1 MTYFMKLAAG
11 SIVLCAAVAAQ
22 AGTANPAVD
31 AAVHAAM
38 PKVIEWR
45 RDFHQHPELS
55 NRETRTA
62 GVVAEYL
69 KSLGIEVHAG
79 VAHTGVVG
87 ILHGGKP
94 GPVIALRADMDA
106 LPVTEQLDLPFKSLA
121 TAEYRGEKVG
131 VMHACGHDG
140 HTAMMMGVARVLAG
154 MRKTLPGTVVFLFQ
168 PAEEGAPEGEEGGA
182 PLMLKEG
189 VFRDYKP
196 EAVFGMH
203 LWAGQNAGQI
213 GYRVGSLMAA
223 SDTFRIVVK
232 GRQTHGSR
240 PWGGVD
246 PIVASAQVLEGIQS
260 IVSRQTDI
268 TRWPVVLTV
277 GAIKGGVRFNIIPDS
292 VEMLGTL
299 RTFDPTVRDQTIAR
313 LRRTVENISA
323 ASGATGVLE
332 VLPGSNPVTVND
344 PDLMRRVLPSLQRA
358 AGAANV
364 QEFPFVTGSEDFAHF
379 ALAVPG
385 VFFLV
390 GSTPPGQDAASA
402 PSNHSPLYFVD
413 EAALEV
419 GVRAMTNV
427 AVDYLNAPRH

>member
-1 MTYFMKLAAG
+1 MTHFVKLAAG
-11 SIVLCAAVAAQ
+11 SIILCAAVAAR
-22 AGTANPAVD
+22 AGAANPAVD

-38 PKVIEWR
+38 PQVIEWR
-45 RDFHQHPELS
+45 RDLHQHPELS

-62 GVVAEYL
+62 GIVAAHL
-69 KSLGIEVHAG
+69 KALGIEVHTG

-87 ILHGGKP
+87 ILRGGRP

-106 LPVTEQLDLPFKSLA
+106 LPVTEQLDLPFKS
-121 TAEYRGEKVG
+121 TVTTEYRGEKVG

-140 HTAMMMGVARVLAG
+140 HTAMMMGVAQVLAG

-203 LWAGQNAGQI
+203 LWAGLNAGQI

-246 PIVASAQVLEGIQS
+246 PIVASAQVVEGIQT

-268 TRWPVVLTV
+268 TRWPVVLTI
-277 GAIKGGVRFNIIPDS
+277 GAIKGGIRFNIIPDS

-299 RTFDPTVRDQTIAR
+299 RTFDPGVREQTIER

-344 PDLMRRVLPSLQRA
+344 PDLMRRALPSLQRA

-364 QEFPFVTGSEDFAHF
+364 QEFPFVTGSEDFAQF
-379 ALAVPG
+379 AQAVPG
-385 VFFLV
+385 VFFFV
-390 GSTPPGQDAASA
+390 GSTPRGQDAATA

-413 EAALEV
+413 ESALEV
-419 GVRAMTNV
+419 GVRAMTDV

>member
-1 MTYFMKLAAG
+1 MTNLLRIAAG
-11 SIVLCAAVAAQ
+11 SLVLCASGAAVAA
-22 AGTANPAVD
+22 ADAPAVD
-31 AAVHAAM
+31 AAVHSAM
-38 PKVIEWR
+38 PRVIEWR

-62 GVVAEYL
+62 GIVADQL
-69 KSLGIEVHAG
+69 KSFGIEVHTG
-79 VAHTGVVG
+79 IAHTGVVG
-87 ILHGGKP
+87 VLHGGRP

-106 LPVTEQLDLPFKSLA
+106 LPVTEKVDVPFKSIV
-121 TAEYRGEKVG
+121 TADYRGEKVG

-140 HTAMMMGVARVLAG
+140 HTAMMLGVAQVLAG

-203 LWAGQNAGQI
+203 LWAGLNAGQI
-213 GYRVGSLMAA
+213 GYRFGSFMAA
-223 SDTFRIVVK
+223 SDTFRITVT

-240 PWGGVD
+240 PWGGID
-246 PIVASAQVLEGIQS
+246 PIIASAQVLEGMQT

-268 TRWPVVLTV
+268 TRWPAVLSV
-277 GAIKGGVRFNIIPDS
+277 GAIKGGIRFNIIPDS
-292 VEMLGTL
+292 VEMMGTL
-299 RTFDPTVRDQTIAR
+299 RTFDPGVRDQMLER

-323 ASGATGVLE
+323 ASGATGVLD

-344 PDLMRRVLPSLQRA
+344 PDLMRRALPSLQRSA
-358 AGAANV
+358 SVSNV
-364 QEFPFVTGSEDFAHF
+364 KEFPFITGAEDFAAF

-385 VFFLV
+385 VFFMV
-390 GSTPPGQDAASA
+390 GSTPPGQDASTA

-413 EAALEV
+413 ESALEV
-419 GVRAMTNV
+419 GVRAMTAV
-427 AVDYLNAPRH
+427 AVDYLNGRH